1 MTEPSLERLE
11 HQITRV
17 LRAGV
22 FISAITLGAGLLFGF
37 AGQAIAIKLFVVG
50 LVTLMAIPIARIAA
64 SFIDALRRRDALLMW
79 STAIVLVV
87 MAITLIHSLR
97 SE

>member
-1 MTEPSLERLE
+1 MNDPNLERLE

-17 LRAGV
+17 LRIGV
-22 FISAITLGAGLLFGF
+22 FISAITLSAGLLFGF
-37 AGQAIAIKLFVVG
+37 AGQAIAIKLFVIG

-64 SFIDALRRRDALLMW
+64 SLVDAVRRRDTLLVW

-97 SE
+97 SA

>member
-1 MTEPSLERLE
+1 MTEPNLERLE

-17 LRAGV
+17 LRLGV
-22 FISAITLGAGLLFGF
+22 FISAIALGAGLLFGF
-37 AGQAIAIKLFVVG
+37 AGQAIAIKLFIVG

-64 SFIDALRRRDALLMW
+64 SFIDAIRRRDMLLVW
-79 STAIVLVV
+79 STAIVLIV

-97 SE
+97 TQ

>member
-1 MTEPSLERLE
+1 MSDPNLERLE

-17 LRAGV
+17 LRIGV
-22 FISAITLGAGLLFGF
+22 FISAITLAAGLVFGF
-37 AGQAIAIKLFVVG
+37 AGQAIAIKLFIVG
-50 LVTLMAIPIARIAA
+50 LVTLMAIPITRIAA
-64 SFIDALRRRDALLMW
+64 SLVDAIRRRDTLLVW

-87 MAITLIHSLR
+87 MAITLVHSLR